1 MMTPQAVS
9 PVNKFDR
16 LLRRLREMASGA
28 NTACRD
34 FTALLT
40 EFGFEVRDGSK
51 GGHKI
56 VTHPAL
62 PLAEAKNYNCGHN
75 PGTTVK
81 KPYVREMLKFVQ
93 HQEDALREWIDHV

>member
-1 MMTPQAVS
+1 
-9 PVNKFDR
+9 
-16 LLRRLREMASGA
+16 MASGA

-34 FTALLT
+34 FTSLLLD
-40 EFGFEVRDGSK
+40 FGFEVRDGSK

-62 PLAEAKNYNCGHN
+62 PLSEAKNYNCGHN
-75 PGTTVK
+75 PGTMVK

>member
-1 MMTPQAVS
+1 MS
-9 PVNKFDR
+9 KFDK
-16 LLRRLREMASGA
+16 LLRRLREMTTGA

-34 FTALLT
+34 FTALLI

-51 GGHKI
+51 GGHKV

-75 PGTTVK
+75 PGTMVK
-81 KPYVREMLKFVQ
+81 KPYVKEMLKFVQ
-93 HQEDALREWIDHV
+93 HQEDALREWIGHV

>member
-1 MMTPQAVS
+1 
-9 PVNKFDR
+9 
-16 LLRRLREMASGA
+16 MASGA

-34 FTALLT
+34 FTSLLVD
-40 EFGFEVRDGSK
+40 FGFEVRDGAR

-75 PGTTVK
+75 PGTMVK
-81 KPYVREMLKFVQ
+81 KPYVKEMLKFVQ
-93 HQEDALREWIDHV
+93 HQEDALRERIDHV